1 MTYEQ
6 YTEGNGSV
14 AGRSAERIQSD
25 LQDIRGEIQRTLE
38 ALSGQLQPGQ
48 LLQQAF
54 NAIRG
59 GRGGWRYWQNLL
71 RSIEENPLP
80 LALMGAGF
88 GYLIYSDAQRRRH
101 PVEYHVV
108 AELEEQEEQIV
119 APTEEEAPAE
129 EEPKK
134 TGRELRTRAHEVGE
148 SVRGR
153 LESTRGKMRD
163 ARTATRSKM
172 HEART
177 ATQDELRQM
186 GTRARE
192 ATEKGR
198 TLIHEQPMILAG
210 LGLALGAA
218 FAATAPMSRKEH
230 EVLGP
235 AEEALEGRARK
246 VAHKVVEKTKSV
258 SHEVIETAKQ
268 ETLGEKDQPS
278 EGTSEEV

>member
-48 LLQQAF
+48 LMQQAF

-101 PVEYHVV
+101 PVEYHVE
-108 AELEEQEEQIV
+108 AELEEEV
-119 APTEEEAPAE
+119 GVTPSEEEAKE
-129 EEPKK
+129 EAKEETKK

-153 LESTRGKMRD
+153 LESTRSKMRE
-163 ARTATRSKM
+163 ARTATRSRM
-172 HEART
+172 HDAGT
-177 ATQDELRQM
+177 ATRDELRQM
-186 GTRARE
+186 GVRARE

-198 TLIHEQPMILAG
+198 TLIHDQPMILAG

-218 FAATAPMSRKEH
+218 LAATAPMSRKEH

-235 AEEALEGRARK
+235 AEEALEGRARE

-258 SHEVIETAKQ
+258 GHEVIETAKQ
-268 ETLGEKDQPS
+268 ETLGEKDRPS

>member
-6 YTEGNGSV
+6 YTQGNGSV
-14 AGRSAERIQSD
+14 AGRSAEQIQSD
-25 LQDIRGEIQRTLE
+25 LRDIRGEIQRTLE

-71 RSIEENPLP
+71 RTVEENPLSV
-80 LALMGAGF
+80 AMMGAGF
-88 GYLIYSDAQRRRH
+88 GYLIYCDAQRRRH
-101 PVEYHVV
+101 PVEYHVE
-108 AELEEQEEQIV
+108 AELAEV
-119 APTEEEAPAE
+119 GTTPAE
-129 EEPKK
+129 EETQQKEGAK
-134 TGRELRTRAHEVGE
+134 EKGRELKARAHEVGE
-148 SVRGR
+148 AVRGR
-153 LESTRGKMRD
+153 LESTRGKMRE
-163 ARTATRSKM
+163 ARTATR
-172 HEART
+172 E
-177 ATQDELRQM
+177 ELRQM
-186 GTRARE
+186 GERARVVG
-192 ATEKGR
+192 EKGR

-218 FAATAPMSRKEH
+218 LAASAPMSRKER

-235 AEEALEGRARK
+235 AHEAVEGKAREM
-246 VAHKVVEKTKSV
+246 AHQVVEKTKSV

-268 ETLGEKDQPS
+268 ETLGTKPS